1 MDAIQLLQDVFGYED
16 FRPNQ
21 RPIIDN
27 IIAGDDSLVIMPTGG
42 GKSLC
47 YQLPALMLDGLTVV
61 VSPLIALMQDQVTQL
76 RALGVKAAFI
86 NSTMAFF
93 EQNMVKQQALTGKIK
108 LLYVAPETLLKPDML
123 ELLDGCNV
131 KLLAIDEAHC
141 ISAWGHDFRPEY
153 RRIVEVRE
161 RYPEATCIALTATAT
176 PRVQEDI
183 RQTLAFKSD
192 DVFLA
197 SFDRPNLFI
206 SAEEKSNTLNQV
218 LAFLEPRRG
227 QSGIIY
233 AGTRRRV
240 DALVER
246 LKERGYKVAGYHA
259 GLDAAQRQANQIAF
273 VRDDVDIIV
282 ATIAFGM
289 GIDKPDVRFVL
300 HTNLPK
306 NIENY
311 YQQIGRAGRDGL
323 RADVYL
329 IFGYDDIARQRQHIG
344 QGAQGEQRG
353 REMRLQKLV
362 TWAENRR
369 TCRRHGLLQY
379 FGEVPTRDSCDFCDN
394 CTTERADDSDLT
406 VLAQK
411 FLACVYRT
419 KQMFGASH
427 IIDVLRGSKSQRVIE
442 RGHDQLSTY
451 NIGADLTK
459 KQWQK
464 LARQFVS
471 ATLLQ
476 ANEHGGLA
484 LTPAGIAVMKGQE
497 PFMGLMPVAR
507 EKQRRDEAAA
517 VQLEY
522 NTDLFEILRGKRKE
536 LADNDN
542 VPPYVIFSD
551 RALMEMAT
559 YFPHSAESFNQMHG
573 IGTRKVAQF
582 ADTILPIIRAYCAQN
597 GLVEK
602 PKATQRANR
611 QPRQSTSMTQKKARW
626 EEVGER
632 FLAGETMA
640 SMMIDYGVK
649 KGTIIANLNKF
660 VSAGN
665 DVPMTYLQ
673 EASDLSFEDQE
684 AVFAAFM
691 ELGEDR
697 LRPIYDHFNER
708 ISYDELRI
716 MGMLWAMQD
725 TQPAPTSTPPAQPT
739 LAYDPPP
746 PVQTSPS
753 GWSGDEDQQLLFHL
767 ANGKSIKQV
776 AELLDRNPFKVA
788 ERFHQLQ
795 SS

>member
-1 MDAIQLLQDVFGYED
+1 MDALQLLKDVFGYED

-21 RPIIDN
+21 RQIIDN

-47 YQLPALMLDGLTVV
+47 YQLPALMVDGLTVV

-76 RALGVKAAFI
+76 RALGVKAAYL
-86 NSTMAFF
+86 NSTMAYF
-93 EQNMVKQQALTGKIK
+93 EQNMVKQQAMAGTIK
-108 LLYVAPETLLKPDML
+108 LLYVAPESLLKPDML
-123 ELLDGCNV
+123 TLLDGSNV
-131 KLLAIDEAHC
+131 SLLAIDEAHC

-161 RYPEATCIALTATAT
+161 RFPTAVCIALTATAT

-206 SAEEKSNTLNQV
+206 SAEEKSHTLNQI

-233 AGTRRRV
+233 AGTRKRV

-246 LKERGYKVAGYHA
+246 LKERKYKVAGYHA
-259 GLDAAQRQANQIAF
+259 GMDAAQRQANQIAF

-311 YQQIGRAGRDGL
+311 YQQIGRAGRDSL

-329 IFGYDDIARQRQHIG
+329 IFGYDDVARQRQHIG
-344 QGAQGEQRG
+344 QGAQGEARG
-353 REMRLQKLV
+353 REMRLQKLIQ
-362 TWAENRR
+362 WAENQR
-369 TCRRHGLLQY
+369 TCRRHGLLRY
-379 FGEVPTRDSCDFCDN
+379 FGEEPTQDHCGFCDN
-394 CTTERADDSDLT
+394 CTTDRADEVDLT

-419 KQMFGASH
+419 KQTFGATH

-442 RGHDQLSTY
+442 KGHDRLSTY

-464 LARQFVS
+464 LARQFIS
-471 ATLLQ
+471 AELLK
-476 ANEHGGLA
+476 ATEHGGLS
-484 LTPAGIAVMKGQE
+484 LTPQGIVIMKGQQK
-497 PFMGLMPVAR
+497 FMGVMPVAKETYRR
-507 EKQRRDEAAA
+507 EEAAA

-522 NTDLFEILRGKRKE
+522 DTALFDLLRRKRKA
-536 LADNDN
+536 LADADN

-551 RALMEMAT
+551 RSLMEMAT
-559 YFPHSAESFNQMHG
+559 YFPHSAERFNQMHG

-582 ADTILPIIRAYCAQN
+582 ADTILPIIRDYCAKN
-597 GLVEK
+597 GLAEK
-602 PKATQRANR
+602 PKGSRRPAK
-611 QPRQSTSMTQKKARW
+611 PRQSTSLTQKKARW
-626 EEVGER
+626 QEVGER
-632 FLAGETMA
+632 FLAGESMA

-660 VSAGN
+660 VDAGH
-665 DVPMTYLQ
+665 DVPMGRLQ
-673 EASDLSFEDQE
+673 EASDLSFEEQQ
-684 AVFAAFM
+684 AVFEAFM

-708 ISYDELRI
+708 ISYDELRL

-725 TQPAPTSTPPAQPT
+725 APPAQPAAEPD
-739 LAYDPPP
+739 L
-746 PVQTSPS
+746 PS
-753 GWSGDEDQQLLFHL
+753 GWSRAEDKQLLHHL
-767 ANGKSIKQV
+767 ENGKSIKQV
-776 AELLDRNPFKVA
+776 AEILDRNPFKVA
-788 ERFHQLQ
+788 ERFNTLQ
-795 SS
+795 Q